1 MNSSHILICKL
12 VFLINIIIQN
22 YSVNCIPI
30 ADDGEF
36 YDKNRKI
43 NKPDDHYVCDVDPN
57 RKMCSIVNSFW
68 ISESNDF
75 GCFDENIIVDKV
87 NDLNDQFS
95 SGFIIPIGTDNKI
108 SREQKTSKVC
118 KIIRK

>member
-57 RKMCSIVNSFW
+57 RKMCSVQTMVFRRHASLSDIRSHAVMTPT
-68 ISESNDF
+68 
-75 GCFDENIIVDKV
+75 GPAVA
-87 NDLNDQFS
+87 S
-95 SGFIIPIGTDNKI
+95 SAL
-108 SREQKTSKVC
+108 
-118 KIIRK
+118 